1 MVTGIHH
8 VSMKC
13 GNAEDFRRAK
23 AFYCEILGL
32 PVWREWPEGVLIDT
46 GSGMIEIFNNGDS
59 ELRQGAI
66 RHFAL
71 ADTDVDATVQKV
83 RQAGY
88 EVFVEPRDISIKP
101 EPGYPARIAF
111 CVGPLGEQ
119 IELFQVR

>member
-13 GNAEDFRRAK
+13 GTAEDFQKAK
-23 AFYCEILGL
+23 AFYCEILEL
-32 PVWREWPEGVLIDT
+32 PVWREWPEGILIDT
-46 GSGMIEIFNNGDS
+46 GSGLIEIFNNGDC

-71 ADTDVDATVQKV
+71 ADTDVDATVEKV

-88 EVFVEPRDISIKP
+88 EILTGPKDISIKP

-119 IELFQVR
+119 IELFQVL

>member
-1 MVTGIHH
+1 MVTGLHH

-13 GNAEDFRRAK
+13 GSPEAYRRAK

-32 PVWREWPEGVLIDT
+32 AVWREWPEGVLIDT
-46 GSGMIEIFNNGDS
+46 GNGLIEIFSSG
-59 ELRQGAI
+59 EGIPGPGAI

-71 ADTDVDATVQKV
+71 ADTDVDAAVERV

-88 EVFVEPRDISIKP
+88 EITMEPRDISIGP

-111 CVGPLGEQ
+111 CAGPLGES
-119 IELFQVR
+119 IELFQAL

>member
-13 GNAEDFRRAK
+13 GNAEYFQKAK

-46 GSGMIEIFNNGDS
+46 GNGLIEIFNSGDS

-71 ADTDVDATVQKV
+71 ADTDVDATVEKV

-88 EVFVEPRDISIKP
+88 EILTGPRDISIKP

-111 CVGPLGEQ
+111 CVGPLGEE
-119 IELFQVR
+119 IELFQAL